1 MDASFSTTDRIGRT
15 IFSNILTKQ
24 SMINNGS
31 YNSAAKLTTGGGGS
45 NAVNLF
51 QSTGEVATS
60 PTEFNT
66 ILGFSQ
72 QPPPSSVKN
81 GSLFFSS
88 TPANYGYLTIP
99 NSPDFSF
106 GTGDFTIEWFQY
118 LQNPNDYP
126 RIFSLGT
133 APNASI
139 AVSIE
144 SGVFY
149 LWLGGAPYIDV
160 EVSTTDT
167 WTHFAVVRYS
177 GSITVYKNGVPIAA
191 PLSYSTAINNNT
203 STFVVGNESTPTLAS
218 AYTGYLSSFRII
230 KGDAFYRTNFS
241 PPNSALERV
250 SGTVLLLLVKNPTH
264 LVMDSS
270 GTNKFASNTNLTFS
284 AVAPF

>member
-31 YNSAAKLTTGGGGS
+31 YTSAAKLTTGGGGS

-60 PTEFNT
+60 PTEFNA
-66 ILGFSQ
+66 ILGFSI

-81 GSLFFSS
+81 GSLFF
-88 TPANYGYLTIP
+88 PATNYGYLTIP

-118 LQNPNDYP
+118 LQNPNNYP
-126 RIFSLGT
+126 RVFSIGLFPSAT
-133 APNASI
+133 IS
-139 AVSIE
+139 VSIE
-144 SGVFY
+144 GGMFY
-149 LWLGGAPYIDV
+149 LWLAGVPYIEV
-160 EVSTTDT
+160 AVSTVDT
-167 WTHFAVVRYS
+167 WTHFAVVRFS
-177 GSITVYKNGVPIAA
+177 GSISVYLNGVPIAA
-191 PLSYSTAINNNT
+191 PLSYSNPINDNT
-203 STFVVGNESTPTLAS
+203 SPFVLGNQSTPNLNS
-218 AYTGYLSSFRII
+218 AFTGYLASFRII
-230 KGDAFYRTNFS
+230 KGDAFYKTNFS
-241 PPNSALERV
+241 TPNSALERV
-250 SGTVLLLLVKNPTH
+250 SGTVLLLLAQNPTN
-264 LVMDSS
+264 LIRDSS